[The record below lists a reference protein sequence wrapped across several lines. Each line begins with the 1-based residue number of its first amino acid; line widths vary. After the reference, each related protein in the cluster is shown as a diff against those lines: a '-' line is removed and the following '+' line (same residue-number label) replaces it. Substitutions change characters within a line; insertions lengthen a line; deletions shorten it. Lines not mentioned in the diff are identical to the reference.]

1 MSDTP
6 RTRIEPE
13 PSYPCCNCYEEYSWN
28 AEDLRWF
35 NGELWCANC
44 FDELDAA
51 GDRLLWSDLERFV
64 PKLERENAGL
74 RARNKIIVQMK
85 EALVWV
91 CGDCEVLRLQ
101 ELERYIKS
109 PCDDCPCKLALE
121 AAERAGK

>member
-28 AEDLRWF
+28 AQDLRWF

-64 PKLERENAGL
+64 PKLERENA
-74 RARNKIIVQMK
+74 
-85 EALVWV
+85 
-91 CGDCEVLRLQ
+91 
-101 ELERYIKS
+101 ELKQ
-109 PCDDCPCKLALE
+109 KAE
-121 AAERAGK
+121 AAESLLLTIQAWDIDKHELRGHQCLAKQWICSWQDRLDKYKRGKK